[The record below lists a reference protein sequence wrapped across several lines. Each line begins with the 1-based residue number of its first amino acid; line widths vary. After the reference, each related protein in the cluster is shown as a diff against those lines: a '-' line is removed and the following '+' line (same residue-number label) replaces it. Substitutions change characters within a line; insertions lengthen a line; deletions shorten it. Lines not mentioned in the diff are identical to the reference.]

1 MSLLRVAKAP
11 AIAVTPATTVID
23 AIRKMEKVGV
33 GAVVVLDQKN
43 QLQGT
48 FTERDV
54 MLRVILGKKDPE
66 TTTMQEVMTTGV
78 VTIRPDTDANDAVS
92 KMWEN
97 QIRHLPIVRKDGTV
111 EGIVEIQDLFYE
123 RFEDMT
129 QELDSLAA
137 YIATDGPGG

>member
-11 AIAVTPATTVID
+11 AIAVTPTTTVID
-23 AIRKMEKVGV
+23 AIRRMEKVGV
-33 GAVVVLDQKN
+33 GAVVVLDENN
-43 QLQGT
+43 QLHGT

-54 MLRVILGKKDPE
+54 MLRVVLENKDPQ
-66 TTTMQEVMTTGV
+66 TTIMQEVMTTGV
-78 VTIRPDTDANDAVS
+78 VTIRPDTNANDAVS

-97 QIRHLPIVRKDGTV
+97 QIRHLPIVRQNGTV

-123 RFEDMT
+123 RFENMT

-137 YIATDGPGG
+137 YISTDSPGG